1 MSEKSNDKN
10 YINSRS
16 EHLRKPTDTV
26 KEIAEQL
33 GIDPDLLT
41 IAFKMHD
48 EGHAYIGTPSA
59 LKEETKMKKTEKL
72 ENFIKYYEYLVEN
85 NFMIQKGISIAGYPE
100 ASLLPQYKE
109 RITTG
114 MYAEKI
120 PMMTPG
126 IDRFSILEGE
136 YIPMGEQVNAVH
148 EAIDLLKKIK
158 ALRKE
163 LGIKETPL
171 KGEEEILSAIG
182 HTRESSWNSRRVELS
197 EIYEVAKEGRTGS
210 KEEAMNAVTTSK
222 DEPTIE
228 NDGQSHDDE

>member
-48 EGHAYIGTPSA
+48 EGHAYIGTTSA
-59 LKEETKMKKTEKL
+59 LKEETKTKKTEKL

-85 NFMIQKGISIAGYPE
+85 NFMIQKGISIARYPE
-100 ASLLPQYKE
+100 ASKE

-120 PMMTPG
+120 PMMTRG

-136 YIPMGEQVNAVH
+136 YIPIGEQVNAVH
-148 EAIDLLKKIK
+148 EAINLLKKIK

-210 KEEAMNAVTTSK
+210 KEEAMNAVTTLK

>member
-10 YINSRS
+10 NINSRS

-48 EGHAYIGTPSA
+48 EGHAYIGTTSPRP
-59 LKEETKMKKTEKL
+59 
-72 ENFIKYYEYLVEN
+72 V
-85 NFMIQKGISIAGYPE
+85 
-100 ASLLPQYKE
+100 
-109 RITTG
+109 
-114 MYAEKI
+114 
-120 PMMTPG
+120 
-126 IDRFSILEGE
+126 
-136 YIPMGEQVNAVH
+136 
-148 EAIDLLKKIK
+148 
-158 ALRKE
+158 E
-163 LGIKETPL
+163 LG
-171 KGEEEILSAIG
+171 EI
-182 HTRESSWNSRRVELS
+182 RK
-197 EIYEVAKEGRTGS
+197 VAEEGRTGS